1 MLENRSCESYWLFAS
16 SCQQGTKWSYMFNGK
31 RSPEFGESDGTSRET
46 KLCKLSSDDSSSDD
60 NNDTNTSTTFPQ
72 GLPDLLLPV
81 SPDQSDDDSKQSES
95 SSDLDSSLIH
105 RHPIGLDKPDLNVQS
120 DDDSLSNSVEDSP
133 QEPSMEDD
141 DKGISDSPMGVEE
154 DGAREHVGDLS
165 CSSSDYGSIALL
177 NRSFRSLIRSGEI
190 YKLRRQN
197 GVVEDCV
204 YFSCHLLQWEAF
216 DPIRYRCLFATDSLG
231 EIAILVGGCD
241 SQGNILSSAE
251 MYNSETQ
258 KWETLPSMNK
268 SRKMCSRVF
277 MDGKFYVIGGVG
289 GVGKD
294 TRVLTSGED
303 RRSGAAG
310 EAEIPVAVGAP
321 HHVAV
326 VNDELYAAVY
336 ADMEVKKYDKERNSW
351 VTIGRLPERAV
362 SINVGS
368 CI

>member
-165 CSSSDYGSIALL
+165 SDLDALIQLIGRDNSI
-177 NRSFRSLIRSGEI
+177 SCLIRSGEI

-216 DPIRYRCLFATDSLG
+216 DPIRYRWMHLPVMPPNEYSLG

-258 KWETLPSMNK
+258 KWETLPSI
-268 SRKMCSRVF
+268 S
-277 MDGKFYVIGGVG
+277 
-289 GVGKD
+289 
-294 TRVLTSGED
+294 
-303 RRSGAAG
+303 RSGAAG

-336 ADMEVKKYDKERNSW
+336 ADMEVKKHDKERNSW

>member
-1 MLENRSCESYWLFAS
+1 MLENRSYESYWLFAS

-46 KLCKLSSDDSSSDD
+46 KLCKLSSNDSSSDD
-60 NNDTNTSTTFPQ
+60 NNDTNTSTTSFPQ

-81 SPDQSDDDSKQSES
+81 SPDQSDDDSKQFES

-133 QEPSMEDD
+133 QESSMEDD
-141 DKGISDSPMGVEE
+141 DKGFSDSPMGVEE
-154 DGAREHVGDLS
+154 DGAREHV
-165 CSSSDYGSIALL
+165 
-177 NRSFRSLIRSGEI
+177 SGEI

-216 DPIRYRCLFATDSLG
+216 DPIRYRWMHLPVMLPNEYSLG

-277 MDGKFYVIGGVG
+277 MNGKFYVIGGVG
-289 GVGKD
+289 GVGND
-294 TRVLTSGED
+294 TRVLTSG
-303 RRSGAAG
+303 RSGAAG

-336 ADMEVKKYDKERNSW
+336 ADMEVKKACGDRLIVIGGRRTSGDGFIELNSW
-351 VTIGRLPERAV
+351 VPK
-362 SINVGS
+362 
-368 CI
+368 

>member
-154 DGAREHVGDLS
+154 DDKESLAVGTE
-165 CSSSDYGSIALL
+165 LL
-177 NRSFRSLIRSGEI
+177 VFGKEVTSQHQ
-190 YKLRRQN
+190 Y
-197 GVVEDCV
+197 D
-204 YFSCHLLQWEAF
+204 A
-216 DPIRYRCLFATDSLG
+216 PRCLFGTDSLG

-321 HHVAV
+321 HHIAV

>member
-165 CSSSDYGSIALL
+165 SDLDALIQ
-177 NRSFRSLIRSGEI
+177 LIGTPS
-190 YKLRRQN
+190 
-197 GVVEDCV
+197 VV
-204 YFSCHLLQWEAF
+204 
-216 DPIRYRCLFATDSLG
+216 
-231 EIAILVGGCD
+231 
-241 SQGNILSSAE
+241 
-251 MYNSETQ
+251 
-258 KWETLPSMNK
+258 
-268 SRKMCSRVF
+268 
-277 MDGKFYVIGGVG
+277 
-289 GVGKD
+289 
-294 TRVLTSGED
+294 
-303 RRSGAAG
+303 
-310 EAEIPVAVGAP
+310 
-321 HHVAV
+321 
-326 VNDELYAAVY
+326 
-336 ADMEVKKYDKERNSW
+336 
-351 VTIGRLPERAV
+351 
-362 SINVGS
+362 
-368 CI
+368 